1 MSSGFIELHSGGDTS
16 LGIKKGQPVF
26 VAIDKILSFTAYQL
40 TSGKESG
47 TKLFMSD
54 GSRICV
60 TDTVVGIQ
68 EKVGDALASA
78 VVLVPRV
85 TDAKIPK

>member
-1 MSSGFIELHSGGDTS
+1 MSSGFIELHSRGDTS

-54 GSRICV
+54 GSRQCV
-60 TDTVVGIQ
+60 TEAVSEIQ
-68 EKVGDALASA
+68 DKVGEALSNA

-85 TDAKIPK
+85 TDVKIPK